1 MVMTTVIDDDDG
13 IFDDYP
19 GVDQHGC
26 KLLGPTALV
35 VQGLMGILVI
45 ASLLYKRQRETPK
58 RPWRIWMFDVSKQVA
73 GQLFVHFLNV
83 LISGIIA
90 EVSAGNPCVTYFL
103 NILIDTTLGVAIIYL
118 ILHVA
123 TYLFTEKLHLKGF
136 ESGQYGH
143 PPSVSYWAR
152 QAAVYVFA
160 LSTMKILVVL
170 LLALWPGIF
179 KLGEWLL
186 SFLGSSNTAQVVF
199 VMGLFPI
206 TMNILQFWLI
216 DSIVKDSSQTSS
228 VALPS
233 DTPRNSFEAED
244 HEPLFNAT
252 SDDEDDDNH
261 RPHDIENP
269 PSRHASLS
277 RSLSRNGTD
286 RRSSSMSDE
295 PKSTDSASTIPSG
308 STTPKLTETGSQSIA
323 MHAYPPSRSASP
335 TSTISSSLGSKKI
348 RKSPPPALALRP
360 RSPRPARNATP
371 QPQIQPKLPAS
382 IQPSQEEKEW
392 DTWGDDPNE
401 DWGEG
406 LPAEDNGGG
415 DKPDI
420 QKNLSLSGQSQPN
433 VSLRT
438 SS

>member
-1 MVMTTVIDDDDG
+1 MTTVIDDDDG

-83 LISGIIA
+83 LISGIVA

-216 DSIVKDSSQTSS
+216 DSIVK
-228 VALPS
+228 
-233 DTPRNSFEAED
+233 
-244 HEPLFNAT
+244 
-252 SDDEDDDNH
+252 
-261 RPHDIENP
+261 
-269 PSRHASLS
+269 
-277 RSLSRNGTD
+277 
-286 RRSSSMSDE
+286 
-295 PKSTDSASTIPSG
+295 
-308 STTPKLTETGSQSIA
+308 
-323 MHAYPPSRSASP
+323 
-335 TSTISSSLGSKKI
+335 
-348 RKSPPPALALRP
+348 
-360 RSPRPARNATP
+360 
-371 QPQIQPKLPAS
+371 
-382 IQPSQEEKEW
+382 
-392 DTWGDDPNE
+392 
-401 DWGEG
+401 
-406 LPAEDNGGG
+406 
-415 DKPDI
+415 
-420 QKNLSLSGQSQPN
+420 
-433 VSLRT
+433 
-438 SS
+438 